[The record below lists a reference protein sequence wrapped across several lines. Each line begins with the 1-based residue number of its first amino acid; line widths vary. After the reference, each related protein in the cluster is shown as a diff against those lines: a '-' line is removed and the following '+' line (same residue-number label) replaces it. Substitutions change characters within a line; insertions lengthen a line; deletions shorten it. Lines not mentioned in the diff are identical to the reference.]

1 MIRFNHFTA
10 LLALSGI
17 AVLPACS
24 TFGGGNSNHA
34 SYVSPQSLALSQN
47 TIAQVQTRLQ
57 QAGDYNGAIDG
68 LWGPATAAGVHS
80 YQQQHS
86 LNATGQL
93 DGATLAALNLGGNNQ
108 TSVNTLPA
116 ESAPMVVS
124 AQPPPPTAQNYSGN
138 DMPPVTATTP
148 NAGTTR

>member
-1 MIRFNHFTA
+1 MIKFSNFTA
-10 LLALSGI
+10 LLALSSI

-24 TFGGGNSNHA
+24 MFGGGNSNHA
-34 SYVSPQSLALSQN
+34 GYVSPLSPALSQN
-47 TIAQVQTRLQ
+47 TIAQVQTRLR

-68 LWGPATAAGVHS
+68 LWGPATETGIHS

-93 DGATLAALNLGGNNQ
+93 DEATLAALNLGGNNQ
-108 TSVNTLPA
+108 TSVNIPPA

-124 AQPPPPTAQNYSGN
+124 AQPPPTGQNYDSN